1 LPRGMAKETQHNEP
15 GKCVSIT
22 KRENTMKRSSFFAAV
37 AVIGLMA
44 GCSSP
49 EDKANQADADM
60 KAKRMQLADDYQS
73 CTKKSA
79 AYEEAEKAGKGKE
92 IPPEDRMT
100 MAQCDEIMKTMEA
113 LK

>member
-1 LPRGMAKETQHNEP
+1 
-15 GKCVSIT
+15 
-22 KRENTMKRSSFFAAV
+22 MKSSSFFAAV
-37 AVIGLMA
+37 AVIGLMG

-60 KAKRMQLADDYQS
+60 KAKRMQLADEYQE
-73 CTKKSA
+73 CTKKAADYDSA
-79 AYEEAEKAGKGKE
+79 VKAGKGSE
-92 IPPEDRMT
+92 VAAEDQVM

>member
-1 LPRGMAKETQHNEP
+1 
-15 GKCVSIT
+15 
-22 KRENTMKRSSFFAAV
+22 MKRSSFFAVV

-60 KAKRMQLADDYQS
+60 KAKRMQLADEYQT
-73 CTKKSA
+73 CTTNATAYDA
-79 AYEEAEKAGKGKE
+79 AVKAGTGNE
-92 IPPEDRMT
+92 IDPEKRAT
-100 MAQCDEIMKTMEA
+100 TAQCDEIMKTMEA